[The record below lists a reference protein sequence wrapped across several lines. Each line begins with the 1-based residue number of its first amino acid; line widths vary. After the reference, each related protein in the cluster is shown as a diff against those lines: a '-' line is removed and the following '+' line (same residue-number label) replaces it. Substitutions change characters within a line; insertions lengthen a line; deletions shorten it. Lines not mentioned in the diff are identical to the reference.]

1 LKSLRMRKK
10 KKKLVWRES
19 LKYSPKPYEWKRNQG
34 GGVKDDYNHMVLK
47 ELVFLKEQKWRN
59 ALKVIMGRKKNAFIS
74 WALDT
79 WL

>member
-1 LKSLRMRKK
+1 
-10 KKKLVWRES
+10 
-19 LKYSPKPYEWKRNQG
+19 
-34 GGVKDDYNHMVLK
+34 MVLK